1 MHLSGSALDYVVV
14 FLGGIALS
22 FTPCVYPL
30 IPITVGYIG
39 INSGHSRFRGL
50 FLSLVYV
57 IGLAITYAAL
67 GIIAVLTGKMF
78 GSINS
83 HPAVLIAAGI
93 IFILF
98 GLSMLKVF
106 VFYLP
111 TIVKMSRFKIK
122 GYFSVFFL
130 GLVSGLI
137 VSPCVLPALGSI
149 LVYLGTT
156 KNIVY
161 GGTLL
166 FVFAFGMGLTLILAG
181 TFSAILLN
189 FPKSG
194 KWMLYV
200 EKICAFVLIG
210 FGAYFIIAGIRRI

>member
-1 MHLSGSALDYVVV
+1 MQLSGNALDYVSV

-30 IPITVGYIG
+30 IPVTAGYIG
-39 INSGHSRFRGL
+39 INSGSSRFKGL
-50 FLSLVYV
+50 LLSLVYV
-57 IGLAITYAAL
+57 TGLAVTYSALGVIAAL
-67 GIIAVLTGKMF
+67 TGRMF
-78 GSINS
+78 GSISS
-83 HPAVLIAAGI
+83 HPATLITVGV

-111 TIVKMSRFKIK
+111 TIVRMSHIRIK
-122 GYFSVFFL
+122 GYFSVFLL
-130 GLVSGLI
+130 GLASGLI
-137 VSPCVLPALGSI
+137 ASPCVVPALVAI

-156 KNIVY
+156 KNILY
-161 GGTLL
+161 GATLL
-166 FVFAFGMGLTLILAG
+166 FMFAFGMGLTLILAG
-181 TFSAILLN
+181 TFSAILMN

-200 EKICAFVLIG
+200 EKICACVLIG
-210 FGAYFIIAGIRRI
+210 FGVYFIVTGIRRI

>member
-1 MHLSGSALDYVVV
+1 MQLSGSVFDYVFV
-14 FLGGIALS
+14 FLWGIALS

-30 IPITVGYIG
+30 IPVTAGYIG
-39 INSGHSRFRGL
+39 INSGPSTFKGL

-57 IGLAITYAAL
+57 IGLSVTYSAL

-83 HPAVLIAAGI
+83 HPAVLIAAGA

-106 VFYLP
+106 VLYLP
-111 TIVKMSRFKIK
+111 AVVKMSHFKIK

-137 VSPCVLPALGSI
+137 ASPCVSPALGSI

-156 KNIVY
+156 RNIIY
-161 GGTLL
+161 GGSLL

-181 TFSAILLN
+181 TFSAILIN

-200 EKICAFVLIG
+200 EKICACVLIG
-210 FGAYFIIAGIRRI
+210 LGVYFIITGIRRI